1 MKDYTLKQKLK
12 AKYIVILEIN
22 GSNYPASFRKVVE
35 DLQNYKSILE
45 LKISDAM
52 QILNFAAN
60 EHKNINFIYDMFAA
74 DKEELEQIQTD
85 LKNYINQNTLK
96 NEL

>member
-1 MKDYTLKQKLK
+1 MKNYTLKQKLK
-12 AKYIVILEIN
+12 AKYIIILEIN
-22 GSNYPASFRKVVE
+22 GATYPSSYNKVIK
-35 DLQNYKSILE
+35 DLQENTDIGE

-52 QILNFAAN
+52 QILNFTAN
-60 EHKNINFIYDMFAA
+60 EYNNLDFIYDIFATTE
-74 DKEELEQIQTD
+74 KEFEQIQTD

>member
-1 MKDYTLKQKLK
+1 MKNYTLKQKLK
-12 AKYIVILEIN
+12 AKYIIILEIN
-22 GSNYPASFRKVVE
+22 GATYPSSYNKVIK

-85 LKNYINQNTLK
+85 LKNYINTK
-96 NEL
+96 K